1 MEKKITKKDR
11 FNQLL
16 AIEEVANN
24 QDLVAFIQHE
34 IELLD
39 KKSSKSGLTKE
50 QKANEEIKAQL
61 LLELSDSPI
70 TITELRKTS
79 EYAGQLSCQK
89 VSALFKQL
97 VESKLIERTVVKG
110 VAYFALKQ

>member
-50 QKANEEIKAQL
+50 QKVNEEIKAQL
-61 LLELSDSPI
+61 LLELSDTPI
-70 TITELRKTS
+70 TITELRATS
-79 EYAGQLSCQK
+79 EYANQLSCQK
-89 VSALFKQL
+89 ITALFKQL
-97 VESKLIERTVVKG
+97 KESGLIERTVVKG
-110 VAYFALKQ
+110 VAYYSLKK